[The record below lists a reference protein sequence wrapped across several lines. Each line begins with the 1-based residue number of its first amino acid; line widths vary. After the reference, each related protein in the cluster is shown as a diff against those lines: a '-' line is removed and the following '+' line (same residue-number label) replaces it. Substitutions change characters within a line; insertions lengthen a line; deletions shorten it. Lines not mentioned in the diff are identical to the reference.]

1 MIPATGD
8 FPPLLIL
15 VMVRAMAPV
24 AGIPPNSGA
33 IILAAPWAI
42 SSVFESWRSPM
53 TPSATAADNRDSMA
67 PSTAMVMAT
76 GNKFLIASQSNLGTT
91 ASGNCDWM
99 VKRSPMVSMQVIP
112 PYVFIRYTAIV
123 TTMMAIS
130 EPGIFFENRG
140 VSAIIRTLT
149 MLTMAFHQL
158 TVSKWRK

>member
-42 SSVFESWRSPM
+42 SSVCEAWRSPM

-76 GNKFLIASQSNLGTT
+76 GNKFLIASQFN
-91 ASGNCDWM
+91 
-99 VKRSPMVSMQVIP
+99 
-112 PYVFIRYTAIV
+112 
-123 TTMMAIS
+123 
-130 EPGIFFENRG
+130 
-140 VSAIIRTLT
+140 
-149 MLTMAFHQL
+149 
-158 TVSKWRK
+158 